1 VEKGETMLT
10 AKDIMTRNI
19 FSVQMQTPVAE
30 LAKLLTSNNIS
41 GAPVLDDEGKV
52 LAVVTESDL
61 IDQSK
66 KLHIPTV
73 ITILDSVF
81 YLENPDKMET
91 EMKKIAGSSVKEIC
105 SGPPKIVSPD
115 TGLDEIAT
123 IMAEGNIHTIPVLDD
138 GKMVGIIGKKDIIRT
153 LIG

>member
-1 VEKGETMLT
+1 MLT
-10 AKDIMTRNI
+10 AKDIMTQDI
-19 FSVQMQTPVAE
+19 ISVHKKTPVGE
-30 LAKLLTSNNIS
+30 LAKLLTSHNIS
-41 GAPVLDDEGKV
+41 GAPVLDDEGKL

-81 YLENPDKMET
+81 YLENPDKMEA
-91 EMKKIAGSSVKEIC
+91 EMKKIAATKVGEIC
-105 SGPPKIVSPD
+105 SGSPKIASPD

-123 IMAEGNIHTIPVLDD
+123 IMAEGNIHTIPVLD
-138 GKMVGIIGKKDIIRT
+138 GEKLVGIIGKKDIIKT
-153 LIG
+153 LIS

>member
-1 VEKGETMLT
+1 MLT
-10 AKDIMTRNI
+10 AKDIMTQDI
-19 FSVQMQTPVAE
+19 ISVQKETSVAE
-30 LAKLLTSNNIS
+30 LAKLLTSHHIS

-81 YLENPDKMET
+81 YLENPDKMEA
-91 EMKKIAGSSVKEIC
+91 EMKKIAASTVEEIC
-105 SGPPKIVSPD
+105 SGSPKIVSPD

-123 IMAEGNIHTIPVLDD
+123 IMAEGNIHTIPVLDEE
-138 GKMVGIIGKKDIIRT
+138 KLVGIIGKKDIIKT